1 MAAADISRFTQ
12 PGELNE
18 TIATILAV
26 LCAGPKGDKPASKDA
41 GELVDII
48 AFTAALIVEQSPQFT
63 TRRLLRLGSEE
74 FGRRTHEFVKAIR
87 DQRDVTGK
95 PAISAFSEAHQV
107 IPADAAGHA

>member
-26 LCAGPKGDKPASKDA
+26 LCAGPKGDKPAFKDA
-41 GELVDII
+41 NELVDMI
-48 AFTAALIVEQSPQFT
+48 AFTAALLVEQSPEFT
-63 TRRLLRLGSEE
+63 TPRHLRLGSEE
-74 FGRRTHEFVKAIR
+74 FGRRTHVFVKAIR

-95 PAISAFSEAHQV
+95 PVMSAFSEAHSV
-107 IPADAAGHA
+107 IPADTVGNA